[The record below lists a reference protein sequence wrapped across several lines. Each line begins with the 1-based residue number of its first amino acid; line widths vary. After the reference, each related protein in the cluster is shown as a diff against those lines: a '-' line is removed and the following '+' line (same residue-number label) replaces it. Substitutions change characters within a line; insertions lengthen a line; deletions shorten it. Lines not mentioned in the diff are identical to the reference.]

1 MKVKLKYVKIRI
13 ARQTIRSK
21 IGRKIRW
28 SRRLKNVLE
37 NADSYEMYGIAWN
50 FATLV
55 LTKKGIV
62 RIIFER
68 TRKNASLLISRW
80 FFAFDSST
88 IPRIWSRVNTCLLRI
103 RYYVLRTYRKIWNNK
118 FWKKSVRKEF
128 MEKGNLIFLTRN
140 L

>member
-1 MKVKLKYVKIRI
+1 MKVKLKYVETRI

-21 IGRKIRW
+21 IGGKIRW
-28 SRRLKNVLE
+28 SRRLKDVLE
-37 NADSYEMYGIAWN
+37 NADSYKMYGIAWN

-55 LTKKGIV
+55 LTKKGII

-80 FFAFDSST
+80 FLFDSST

-103 RYYVLRTYRKIWNNK
+103 RITYVRIVK
-118 FWKKSVRKEF
+118 FGTTNFGRNRFGRNLWRKE
-128 MEKGNLIFLTRN
+128 I
-140 L
+140 